1 MMKHLLAV
9 QQICARLTQVAQ
21 VHLQRKKY
29 WMTDCTGGAAVLRQ
43 LTCVYLNIMQQ
54 FGQV

>member
-21 VHLQRKKY
+21 VYLQRGEQ
-29 WMTDCTGGAAVLRQ
+29 WMTDCTGGAVLLRQ
-43 LTCVYLNIMQQ
+43 LTCGYLNIMQQ

>member
-9 QQICARLTQVAQ
+9 QQVCARLTQVAQ
-21 VHLQRKKY
+21 VYLQREKHG
-29 WMTDCTGGAAVLRQ
+29 MTACSGGAVLLRQ
-43 LTCVYLNIMQQ
+43 LTYGYLNIMQQ

>member
-21 VHLQRKKY
+21 VYLQRGEQ
-29 WMTDCTGGAAVLRQ
+29 WMTDCT
-43 LTCVYLNIMQQ
+43 
-54 FGQV
+54 

>member
-21 VHLQRKKY
+21 VYLQREKH
-29 WMTDCTGGAAVLRQ
+29 WMSDYTGGAAVLCQ
-43 LTCVYLNIMQQ
+43 LTCGYLNIMQQ